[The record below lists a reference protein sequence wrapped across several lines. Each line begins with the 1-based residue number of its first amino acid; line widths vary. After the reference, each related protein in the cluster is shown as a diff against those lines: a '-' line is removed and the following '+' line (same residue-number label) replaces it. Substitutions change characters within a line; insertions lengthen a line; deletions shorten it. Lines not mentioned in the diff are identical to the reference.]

1 MSKTTAMSN
10 AFVEISKAY
19 AGNLDNPYPMYER
32 LLAQGPVYDGD
43 ILQDCGVPSIVAGM
57 DQSRRVFS
65 LLGYDVVSKALLDS
79 ENYSSDIYKEAFEM
93 VMGGPVILFLKGD
106 EHRFYRQ
113 LLMNTLSPGALR
125 SLSENQFKPLIREMV
140 NTLAQGE
147 RSELMAD
154 FILDFPLRV
163 VFELFGLPSD
173 DEEEI
178 QAFSNR
184 ALIMM
189 MGGLLDPSN
198 PEEAHQRIGAAMV
211 ASQEL
216 FDQLL
221 AAVASRRAKG
231 DIDGHD
237 LIGQL
242 LRYDNDGEK
251 LSDEFI
257 AQFLRPTLAAAGETT
272 SRAFAVV
279 MAVLLERPALLAQ
292 VREDRSLIPSVIN
305 EAMRFESSVSVIPRI
320 AANDIEVGG
329 VSIPAGSGINIVVS
343 AANRDPSTHNNPH
356 EFSLEK
362 RKKQG
367 LAFGYG
373 PHMCMGMM
381 LARMEM
387 EIALNAM
394 LDLMPGLRLDPSQP
408 YDGVQGI
415 HFRSPGTL
423 PVTWDR

>member
-1 MSKTTAMSN
+1 MNKAAAMSN

-19 AGNLDNPYPMYER
+19 AGNLDDPYPMLER
-32 LLAQGPVYDGD
+32 LRAKGAVYEGD
-43 ILQDCGVPSIVAGM
+43 ILQDAGVPSIVAGM
-57 DQSRRVFS
+57 DASRKVYS

-79 ENYSSDIYKEAFEM
+79 ENFSSDIYREAFEM

-113 LLMNTLSPGALR
+113 LLMTTMSPNALR
-125 SLSENQFKPLIREMV
+125 SLSDNKFKPLISSMV
-140 NTLAQGE
+140 SKLVQNK
-147 RSELMAD
+147 SCELMAD
-154 FILDFPLRV
+154 FILEFPLRI

-173 DEEEI
+173 DEDEI

-189 MGGLLDPSN
+189 MGGLLDPSK
-198 PEEAHQRIGAAMV
+198 PEEAQQRIGAAMM

-216 FDQLL
+216 YDQLL
-221 AAVASRRAKG
+221 AAVEARRKKG

-237 LIGQL
+237 LIAQL
-242 LRYDNDGEK
+242 LRFEKDGET
-251 LSDEFI
+251 LSNEFI

-272 SRAFAVV
+272 SRGFSVV
-279 MAVLLERPALLAQ
+279 MAVLLDRPELLER
-292 VREDRSLIPSVIN
+292 VRGDRSLIPSVIN
-305 EAMRFESSVSVIPRI
+305 EAMRLESSVSVIPRV

-329 VSIPAGSGINIVVS
+329 VKIPAGAGVNIVVS
-343 AANRDPSTHNNPH
+343 AANRDPKIFNKPD

-362 RKKQG
+362 RAKQG
-367 LAFGYG
+367 LAFGFG

-387 EIALNAM
+387 EIALNVM
-394 LDLMPGLRLDPSQP
+394 LDMMPGLRLDPSQQ
-408 YDGVQGI
+408 YEGIKGV
-415 HFRSPGTL
+415 HFRSPITI
-423 PVTWDR
+423 PVIWD